1 VIEGSTEEVD
11 VVIVGAGLAGLAS
24 AWALRDRKIVVL
36 EAADRPGGRLRSV
49 PAGEYWLNM
58 GAHMFGGPES
68 RVGALVDAMKLETRP
83 IVGRLIGISY
93 KGARLL
99 RTRTEA
105 YPLLLPLNLRQRLAF
120 VRAGLR
126 LRTGAARLSSLMRG
140 LALADAERRTDS
152 LLQFENQRTLTAL
165 LGRLEPGIAAL
176 IRAFTERSGA
186 DPDQMSAGH
195 GLRSLANV
203 WSNDAPGRN
212 LIGGSAKLPEALAA
226 SLGSRV
232 RLGHE
237 VVEVRQ
243 DADRVRVRYVA
254 GGAQREI
261 TANAAIIASPAFVAH
276 RIVPDLPAGTRNAL
290 SQIRYGSF
298 LTVAVRTTESSPMP
312 WDNVYAIS
320 TPARSFSVLF
330 NMATTLRTG
339 PRQPGGSI
347 MLFRGARGAA
357 EMMANSDD
365 TIARMFVDD
374 LMREFPEAQ
383 GIVRDVIVQRWTAG
397 APFATPGR
405 AELQRDLREPLGR
418 VFLAGDYL
426 DFPNMESALASAD
439 TAVTGATR
447 LLDAPR

>member
-1 VIEGSTEEVD
+1 
-11 VVIVGAGLAGLAS
+11 
-24 AWALRDRKIVVL
+24 
-36 EAADRPGGRLRSV
+36 
-49 PAGEYWLNM
+49 
-58 GAHMFGGPES
+58 
-68 RVGALVDAMKLETRP
+68 
-83 IVGRLIGISY
+83 
-93 KGARLL
+93 
-99 RTRTEA
+99 
-105 YPLLLPLNLRQRLAF
+105 
-120 VRAGLR
+120 
-126 LRTGAARLSSLMRG
+126 
-140 LALADAERRTDS
+140 
-152 LLQFENQRTLTAL
+152 
-165 LGRLEPGIAAL
+165 
-176 IRAFTERSGA
+176 
-186 DPDQMSAGH
+186 
-195 GLRSLANV
+195 
-203 WSNDAPGRN
+203 
-212 LIGGSAKLPEALAA
+212 
-226 SLGSRV
+226 V